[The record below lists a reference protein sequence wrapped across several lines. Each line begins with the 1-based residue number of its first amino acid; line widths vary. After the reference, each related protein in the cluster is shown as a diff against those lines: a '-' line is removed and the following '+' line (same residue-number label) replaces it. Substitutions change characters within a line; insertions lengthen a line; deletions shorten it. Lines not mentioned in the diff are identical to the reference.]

1 MRALYAAPLPGAVGT
16 ATGRGQGDPPT
27 QRCENRAMNLPAP
40 FSLRGAELR
49 DVAAIVQ
56 LIRELAEF
64 EQLIHLVQVT
74 PEKLRPQL
82 FGERPV
88 AEAMVAEREG
98 EVVAFAL
105 FFTNFSTFLAQPG
118 LYLEDLY
125 VKPAH
130 RGAGIGRALLAR
142 LAALAVERQYGRFE
156 WSVLDWNANA
166 IRFYQGMGATVM
178 PEWRICRV
186 TGEALNTMGAIA

>member
-1 MRALYAAPLPGAVGT
+1 MIK
-16 ATGRGQGDPPT
+16 
-27 QRCENRAMNLPAP
+27 PAP
-40 FSLRGAELR
+40 FTLRAAELR
-49 DVAAIVQ
+49 DLNAIVQ

-64 EQLIHLVQVT
+64 ENLGHLLQVT
-74 PEKLRPQL
+74 PDKLRPQL

-88 AEAMVAEREG
+88 VEARVAQLDD

-130 RGAGIGRALLAR
+130 RGQGIGEALLSR
-142 LAALAVERQYGRFE
+142 LGRLAVERGYGRFE
-156 WSVLDWNANA
+156 WSVLDWNESA
-166 IRFYQGMGATVM
+166 IRFYKRMGAAVM
-178 PEWRICRV
+178 PDWRICRIA
-186 TGEALNTMGAIA
+186 GDALQALGD